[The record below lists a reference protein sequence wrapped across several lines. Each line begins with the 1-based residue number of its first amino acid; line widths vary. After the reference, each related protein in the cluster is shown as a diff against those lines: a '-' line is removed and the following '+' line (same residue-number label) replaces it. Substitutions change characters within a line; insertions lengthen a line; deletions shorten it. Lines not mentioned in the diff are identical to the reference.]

1 MQTHMQ
7 TQAKSTLVCFHTTK
21 MYAEACTH
29 QNTHRRRHSNSPPG
43 IICIN
48 RSSAGAVQPTCLCIF
63 FFSFWVLNNSCL
75 APVDLSVC
83 YCLSVA
89 FSQPLSFLFLSQQ
102 LSSFALLHC
111 LSFCLLQC
119 LITTKTTKKKMF
131 SLFLSSIHSSFFFL
145 TTANSCFIL
154 SYSPFC
160 VHFPFPPFSSNTHLV
175 TDKMS
180 QRFCIPAAPGQGQRG
195 GVEEKVRG
203 RGARAGICWHLTGTG
218 STKLSGIR

>member
-63 FFSFWVLNNSCL
+63 FFILGVE
-75 APVDLSVC
+75 
-83 YCLSVA
+83 
-89 FSQPLSFLFLSQQ
+89 QQ
-102 LSSFALLHC
+102 LSRSC
-111 LSFCLLQC
+111 RSFCLL
-119 LITTKTTKKKMF
+119 LSF
-131 SLFLSSIHSSFFFL
+131 RRFLSAFVILVSLPAAVLFCSLALSVILPFAMSHYHKDYEKKNVFPFPLLHPFLFFFL

>member
-63 FFSFWVLNNSCL
+63 FSFWVLNNSCL

-111 LSFCLLQC
+111 LSFCLPFAMSHYHRGYG
-119 LITTKTTKKKMF
+119 KK
-131 SLFLSSIHSSFFFL
+131 
-145 TTANSCFIL
+145 N
-154 SYSPFC
+154 
-160 VHFPFPPFSSNTHLV
+160 VFPFPLLHPFLY
-175 TDKMS
+175 
-180 QRFCIPAAPGQGQRG
+180 FF
-195 GVEEKVRG
+195 
-203 RGARAGICWHLTGTG
+203 
-218 STKLSGIR
+218 